1 MRQEYIL
8 LWFKCDWKSIG
19 NDPVTP
25 GTKLTG
31 ETCNEFRYSVTI
43 SAGIGFIFLGNVY
56 DNIEKPRQ
64 LTVVLLMILSL
75 ISLVEAIFIN

>member
-1 MRQEYIL
+1 L
-8 LWFKCDWKSIG
+8 D
-19 NDPVTP
+19 
-25 GTKLTG
+25 G

-75 ISLVEAIFIN
+75 ISLVEAIFINQLKDMDNSTGNTNN